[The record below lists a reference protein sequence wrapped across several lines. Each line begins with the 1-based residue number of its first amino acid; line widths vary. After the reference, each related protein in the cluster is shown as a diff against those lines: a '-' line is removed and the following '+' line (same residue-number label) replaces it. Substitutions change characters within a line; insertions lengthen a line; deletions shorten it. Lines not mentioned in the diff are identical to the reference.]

1 MEINHTDN
9 KMDIVYTQDW
19 QQYEYEELRAVF
31 CFAREDTAIKP
42 TLEENT
48 SDDYND
54 YGKMDI
60 CDDTEMEQLLQYYL
74 DQEKKEE
81 EYFQKLEAEYQY
93 EITHCCNC
101 NCEIIPHTSFCGTQ
115 CKTEWFQDD
124 FIYRCHK

>member
-19 QQYEYEELRAVF
+19 QQYEYEELRAEIL
-31 CFAREDTAIKP
+31 FAKEGTAIKP
-42 TLEENT
+42 NSEENT
-48 SDDYND
+48 SDDYD
-54 YGKMDI
+54 IYKIDI
-60 CDDTEMEQLLQYYL
+60 CDDKEMEQLIQYYL
-74 DQEKKEE
+74 DQEKKEQE
-81 EYFQKLEAEYQY
+81 HFKKLEAEHQY

-101 NCEIIPHTSFCGTQ
+101 NCEIIPHTSFCGAQ